1 MKWFGRVG
9 AEEGG
14 VAECMIE
21 YVFMCVYPF
30 SAGRSDCDS
39 PEVRQGA
46 AEGIFSDGDGH

>member
-1 MKWFGRVG
+1 MSEVVGRGG
-9 AEEGG
+9 AGGGG
-14 VAECMIE
+14 VAECMDE

-30 SAGRSDCDS
+30 CRSDCDS